1 MAATKKK
8 PIQLDQSKAL
18 AGVLAMLV
26 ADREERIDGDKDVK
40 KTEVIL
46 AGAGLGTGEIAAL
59 TGKKTNAVSMTIS
72 RAAKPKKAKKRG
84 R

>member
-1 MAATKKK
+1 
-8 PIQLDQSKAL
+8 L
-18 AGVLAMLV
+18 
-26 ADREERIDGDKDVK
+26 
-40 KTEVIL
+40 
-46 AGAGLGTGEIAAL
+46 TGEIAAL